1 MARPPKRDRR
11 RSPALVRLGFSGRR
25 RRSLALALAAG
36 ALGGALVVAT
46 AAANVSHKG
55 WPHTTHQFVARRT
68 GGVMHGT
75 RGNDLMLG
83 GPGSDTIYGG
93 AGNDVIWG
101 DSHPVP
107 DNPGTQDDRLYGG
120 TGNNWIY
127 TSHGYNVVFTG
138 PGNNHVFAYFG
149 HGTIHCG
156 AGHNIVTLSNPA
168 AYRTP
173 NCKIVRHGVP

>member
-1 MARPPKRDRR
+1 V
-11 RSPALVRLGFSGRR
+11 ALAGAR

-36 ALGGALVVAT
+36 VLSAGLVVAT
-46 AAANVSHKG
+46 AVADVSHKG
-55 WPHTTHQFVARRT
+55 WPHTRHFFSARKT

-101 DSHPVP
+101 DQYPVP
-107 DNPGTQDDRLYGG
+107 NNPGTQHDRLYGG
-120 TGNNWIY
+120 AGNNWIY

-138 PGNNHVFAYFG
+138 PGNNHVFGYFG

-156 AGHNIVTLSNPA
+156 AGHDVVTLSNRK

-173 NCKIVRHGVP
+173 GCKVVLHGVP